1 MRWALLSKTVTSE
14 TPNAADPAVRDYVE
28 YYRAENDALQ
38 AARKRSDELG
48 ARSVAH
54 GSGAALSF
62 LAAAG
67 RARAVVEVGT
77 GTGVSGLC
85 LLRGMA
91 ADGVLTSIDV
101 DPERQ
106 RAARATFTEAGVPA
120 GRTRLIMGHG
130 LEVLPRLTAAG
141 YDLVYI
147 DAAKSELPRYFDE
160 GVGLL
165 RPGGVI
171 AFNNVLGGGAVAD
184 PRNRDADTAA
194 LRELHRIVRDDERVA
209 PLLLPLSDGLL
220 AAAKL

>member
-1 MRWALLSKTVTSE
+1 MTPE
-14 TPNAADPAVRDYVE
+14 TPSGPATGEYVE
-28 YYRAENDALQ
+28 HYLPENDALL
-38 AARKRSDELG
+38 AARARAQRLG
-48 ARSVAH
+48 CRPVGP
-54 GSGAALSF
+54 GSGTALSF

-67 RARAVVEVGT
+67 RAKAVVEVGT

-91 ADGVLTSIDV
+91 PDGMLTSIDI

-106 RAARATFTEAGVPA
+106 RAARQTFTEAGVPP

-141 YDLVYI
+141 YDLVFV
-147 DAAKSELPRYFDE
+147 DAVRTEYPQYFTD
-160 GVGLL
+160 GVDLL

-171 AFNNVLGGGAVAD
+171 VFNNVLNQGKVAD
-184 PRNRDADTAA
+184 PTNAEADTTA

-209 PLLLPLSDGLL
+209 PLVLPLSDGIL

>member
-1 MRWALLSKTVTSE
+1 MTSE
-14 TPNAADPAVRDYVE
+14 TPSGPLTGSATGEYVE
-28 YYRAENDALQ
+28 HYVPENEALQ
-38 AARKRSDELG
+38 AARARATRLG
-48 ARSVAH
+48 CRPVAP

-67 RARAVVEVGT
+67 QAKAVVEIGT

-91 ADGVLTSIDV
+91 PDGMLTSIDI

-106 RAARATFTEAGVPA
+106 RAARETFTEAGVPP

-141 YDLVYI
+141 YDLVFV
-147 DAAKSELPRYFDE
+147 DAVRAEYPRYFTD
-160 GVGLL
+160 GVDLL

-171 AFNNVLGGGAVAD
+171 VFNNVLNQGRVAD
-184 PRNRDADTAA
+184 PTHADPDTAA
-194 LRELHRIVRDDERVA
+194 LRELHRVVRDDERVA
-209 PLLLPLSDGLL
+209 PIVIPLSDGLL